1 MKKAGIAPGLRSYG
15 VALAARPFPVSRFAP
30 QLLLEELAKACGF
43 LPLLLHAGLFV
54 VGPAP
59 YLRKDAIHHDAL
71 VKALEGALEGL
82 VIADDYL

>member
-1 MKKAGIAPGLRSYG
+1 M
-15 VALAARPFPVSRFAP
+15 
-30 QLLLEELAKACGF
+30 
-43 LPLLLHAGLFV
+43 
-54 VGPAP
+54 GPAP